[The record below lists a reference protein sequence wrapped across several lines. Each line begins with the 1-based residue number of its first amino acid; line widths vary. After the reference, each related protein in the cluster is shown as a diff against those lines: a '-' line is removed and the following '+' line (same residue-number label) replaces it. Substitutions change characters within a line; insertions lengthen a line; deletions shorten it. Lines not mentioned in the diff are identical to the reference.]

1 MQLRESAAH
10 QELRR
15 ELRAYFAGLMPED
28 ERRRVGEEGVGGD
41 RFREVVKRLGSDGW
55 LGIGWPTEYGGQGR
69 SVEDQYVFFDEVQRA
84 GLPFP
89 FVTVNTVGPTLMA
102 YGSEEHRKRF
112 LPGILSGDIVFAI
125 GYTEPGAGTDLA
137 SLTTRAVRDGDTYVV
152 DGSKIFTSG
161 ANTADY
167 VWLAARTDPD
177 APKHKGISILIVPTA
192 DDGFSWSPIR
202 TVGGMVVTA
211 TYYSGVRVP
220 AADVVGDVDGGWR
233 LITAQ
238 LNHERIGLAAL
249 GGRMIQLWERVL
261 EWAKENGAADIPWV
275 RQEFARTYARLE
287 AMRLMNWKMT
297 SAVARD
303 ALTGADAGAA
313 KAYGTETHIAVQR
326 GLTQILGAA
335 GRIRPESPG
344 AALAGQVEQLSR
356 QGIVNT
362 FGGGVNEILRDMV
375 ATQGLGLPRKGRGA

>member
-10 QELRR
+10 LELRR

-28 ERRRVGEEGVGGD
+28 ERRRAGEEGVGGD
-41 RFREVVKRLGSDGW
+41 RFREVVKQLGSDGW

-69 SVEDQYVFFDEVQRA
+69 PAEDQYVFFDEVQRA

-89 FVTVNTVGPTLMA
+89 FVTVNTVGPALMA
-102 YGSEEHRKRF
+102 HGSAEHRSRF

-125 GYTEPGAGTDLA
+125 GYTEPAAGTDLA
-137 SLTTRAVRDGDTYVV
+137 SLTTRAVRDGDSFLVN
-152 DGSKIFTSG
+152 GSKIFTSG

-177 APKHKGISILIVPTA
+177 APRHKGISILIVPTA

-202 TVGGMVVTA
+202 TVGGLTVTA
-211 TYYSGVRVP
+211 TYYSDVRVP
-220 AADVVGDVDGGWR
+220 AADVVGEVDGGWR

-249 GGRMIQLWERVL
+249 GGRMIQLWEQVL
-261 EWAKENGAADIPWV
+261 EQSRQDGTADVPWV

-287 AMRLMNWKMT
+287 AMRLLNWRMT
-297 SAVARD
+297 AAVATD
-303 ALTGADAGAA
+303 TLTGADAGAA
-313 KAYGTETHIAVQR
+313 KTYGTETHIDVQR

-362 FGGGVNEILRDMV
+362 FGGGVNEILRDLV